1 MALLAGLI
9 LAHVLRPP
17 EVRLIS
23 VDPEDAA
30 LSATESLIPINEASA
45 EELLRLPSI
54 GPKRAADIV
63 ADRELNGPYSSVD
76 SLQRVHGIGPVTV
89 DRIRQFVRVE

>member
-1 MALLAGLI
+1 MHLI
-9 LAHVLRPP
+9 K
-17 EVRLIS
+17 
-23 VDPEDAA
+23 VDSGDAA
-30 LSATESLIPINEASA
+30 LSAMESLIPINEASA
-45 EELLRLPSI
+45 EELLRLPGI

-76 SLQRVHGIGPVTV
+76 SLQRVYGIGPATV